1 MKRLFYILNY
11 LLWNNLEI
19 ESFIKTW
26 NKMENETEILNFAK
40 ILAKS
45 MKNITKIKITKKKC
59 KFFKRKTLTIMST
72 SELPLN
78 YVYIATCVHTIA
90 VK

>member
-1 MKRLFYILNY
+1 MKRLFYISNY

-26 NKMENETEILNFAK
+26 NKMENETETLNLAK

-45 MKNITKIKITKKKC
+45 MKSIT
-59 KFFKRKTLTIMST
+59 
-72 SELPLN
+72 
-78 YVYIATCVHTIA
+78 
-90 VK
+90 

>member
-1 MKRLFYILNY
+1 
-11 LLWNNLEI
+11 
-19 ESFIKTW
+19 
-26 NKMENETEILNFAK
+26 MEQDGNETETLNLAK

-45 MKNITKIKITKKKC
+45 MKNITKIKITKYW

-90 VK
+90 VKWFFFESQSTSRLFVPH